1 MHPEDAAK
9 LGLEAG
15 DQVALRLPGGE
26 LRVALQ
32 VAENMAPGVL
42 VLPRHRQLNW
52 RLAPDYQVLVAWGDL
67 VKVEEIM
74 SVWVVGIILLLVKLL
89 VVLVVLLLVA
99 AYLVY
104 VERRLL
110 GFMQLRLGPNRCG
123 PQGLLQPLADA
134 VKLLTKEDFIPAG
147 ADRVIF
153 LYAPAVVAGTAL
165 LIFAVV
171 PFARGWTFRGQ
182 EIPGVVSDLNVG
194 LLFVL
199 ALSSLGVYGV
209 ALGGWASNSKFALLG
224 AIRAAAQMISYE
236 LSLGLSLVP
245 VVMLARSFSLVD
257 IVQAQARL
265 PFIILQPLA
274 FLIFFISAVA
284 EMKRIPFDLPEA
296 ENELVAGY
304 HMEYSG
310 MRFGLYFL
318 GEYVTMVILGA
329 LVAVFFL
336 GGWRGPWLPPLVWF
350 LIKVFLRGLYHH
362 LDPGHLSPA
371 AFRPVDGLRLEGL
384 DPPGAAEHRHHRRG
398 HIGV

>member
-1 MHPEDAAK
+1 MTIWT
-9 LGLEAG
+9 LGL
-15 DQVALRLPGGE
+15 
-26 LRVALQ
+26 
-32 VAENMAPGVL
+32 
-42 VLPRHRQLNW
+42 
-52 RLAPDYQVLVAWGDL
+52 
-67 VKVEEIM
+67 IF
-74 SVWVVGIILLLVKLL
+74 LLIKLL
-89 VVLVVLLLVA
+89 VVLVVLLLLA
-99 AYLVY
+99 AYLIY

-110 GFMQLRLGPNRCG
+110 GFMQLRLGPNRAG
-123 PQGLLQPLADA
+123 FQGLLQPIADA

-153 LYAPAVVAGTAL
+153 LYAPAVVAATAL

-171 PFARGWTFRGQ
+171 PFAPGWTFRGQ
-182 EIPGVVSDLNVG
+182 RIPGVISDLNVG
-194 LLFVL
+194 LLVVL
-199 ALSSLGVYGV
+199 ALSSIGVYGV

-224 AIRAAAQMISYE
+224 AIRGAAQMISYE
-236 LSLGLSLVP
+236 LSLGLSLAP
-245 VVMLARSFSLVD
+245 VVMLAHSFSLVD

-274 FLIFFISAVA
+274 FIIFFTSAVA

-350 LIKVFLRGLYHH
+350 FIKVFIVVFVIIWIRATYPRLRYDQLMEFGWKILIP
-362 LDPGHLSPA
+362 LALINIIITGGIMLA
-371 AFRPVDGLRLEGL
+371 LGW
-384 DPPGAAEHRHHRRG
+384 
-398 HIGV
+398 